1 MIVKRSILLS
11 VVGLLSFILVAM
23 PGSAIASKKFSSMI
37 YDQGTLKPVD
47 SVLKVAVGDE
57 APDFLLSSVRGEKI
71 RLSSFR
77 GQKHVVL
84 SFVPAA
90 WTPICSDQW
99 PGYAISKT
107 IFDKYDATLLGITV
121 DNVPTLY
128 AWTQQMGDLWF
139 DVLSDFWPHG
149 SVADAYGVLRTD
161 GTSERAL
168 IFIDKNGMISGTH
181 ISDINVRPALDI
193 IIQELE
199 KLQ

>member
-1 MIVKRSILLS
+1 MIVKRSILLL
-11 VVGLLSFILVAM
+11 GAGFLLFIALAITS
-23 PGSAIASKKFSSMI
+23 SAIASKNFSTMI
-37 YDQGTLKPVD
+37 YDQGRLKPVD
-47 SVLKVAVGDE
+47 SVLKVAVGDA
-57 APDFLLSSVRGEKI
+57 APDFVLSSVRGEEI
-71 RLSSFR
+71 RLSSFN
-77 GQKHVVL
+77 GQKNVVL

-168 IFIDKNGMISGTH
+168 IFIDKNGVVSGTH
-181 ISDINVRPALDI
+181 VSDINVRPALDI
-193 IIQELE
+193 IIEELE